1 MALLAVAV
9 LVPARPATTVAG
21 AIQPN
26 GANQTALKNLLQQA
40 ETCGLNMAYNAMDEF
55 GVDHCEDI
63 KVSELPEGQS
73 CEDFYSRQNLFTL
86 CRGNLRWQSSSHCAR
101 GSNFTCWVPGVSNL
115 KDAKAAGIRRLDE
128 SGSGESGSGETGSG
142 DCEGEDCLE
151 VGPWLVPPGKMPYPN
166 GPDGQPA
173 EYPEGVCP
181 NGCNPG
187 GTNPGEIPKDHL
199 SVHKGDHSA
208 DGEWGFCWCP
218 NPNDDVPA
226 EVAEAIATPDQHHAP
241 AVIAPE
247 QSCDPMCCNGD
258 VKSMTG
264 YPWGAI
270 ATGPKEDRPKHD
282 FLPVSNSGGDATVG
296 QPCLTGARSACMV
309 FYAWCNLD
317 SPLLVGTG
325 VGGDDDHAGDWEHQK
340 CPFGTGKPLDLDG
353 YTSCFVDQDVHNP
366 QGSYA
371 TKEKC
376 EGDPTSSYPSKNQRM
391 LDSGKGI
398 NRDNPDVSFA
408 PWETDGSVKWHI
420 WCAAGPNCPCGLVES
435 SAP

>member
-1 MALLAVAV
+1 
-9 LVPARPATTVAG
+9 
-21 AIQPN
+21 
-26 GANQTALKNLLQQA
+26 
-40 ETCGLNMAYNAMDEF
+40 MDKF

-218 NPNDDVPA
+218 NPNDGPYAFPDKDSLQTAVQAYNIDPTD
-226 EVAEAIATPDQHHAP
+226 AIARYGPIADWDVS
-241 AVIAPE
+241 AVTDMSGLF
-247 QSCDPMCCNGD
+247 QNGHEWAQN
-258 VKSMTG
+258 G
-264 YPWGAI
+264 
-270 ATGPKEDRPKHD
+270 
-282 FLPVSNSGGDATVG
+282 
-296 QPCLTGARSACMV
+296 
-309 FYAWCNLD
+309 
-317 SPLLVGTG
+317 
-325 VGGDDDHAGDWEHQK
+325 
-340 CPFGTGKPLDLDG
+340 
-353 YTSCFVDQDVHNP
+353 
-366 QGSYA
+366 YA
-371 TKEKC
+371 TKKQFNADISRWDTSAVTAMK
-376 EGDPTSSYPSKNQRM
+376 GMFYGTTAFNQPLPWVTRTSRVTDMSSMFGNAVAFNQPLSFDTSSVTGMGAMFRNAAVFNQPLRFDTSNVTVFLNMFNSAAAFNQPLKWDTSNAEDMRSMFKSANALSDANKVLILCAWASNTEWM
-391 LDSGKGI
+391 LRDGKAWSGLG
-398 NRDNPDVSFA
+398 
-408 PWETDGSVKWHI
+408 
-420 WCAAGPNCPCGLVES
+420 ES
-435 SAP
+435 CLGESR